1 MLAVRDNRSGHF
13 SSPLIPQYTMAAQEV
28 NGHKLTLELVTK
40 GAARSGVLKVKHD
53 KQLDTPALLLYSKK
67 GTPPNFTPDLL
78 EKEKEA
84 KAVLVD
90 LQDL

>member
-1 MLAVRDNRSGHF
+1 
-13 SSPLIPQYTMAAQEV
+13 
-28 NGHKLTLELVTK
+28 
-40 GAARSGVLKVKHD
+40 
-53 KQLDTPALLLYSKK
+53 LYSKK
-67 GTPPNFTPDLL
+67 GTPINFTPDLL

>member
-1 MLAVRDNRSGHF
+1 METQDTS
-13 SSPLIPQYTMAAQEV
+13 I
-28 NGHKLTLELVTK
+28 HKLALELVTT
-40 GAARSGVLKVKHD
+40 GTARSGVLKVKHD

-78 EKEKEA
+78 EREKEA